1 MEYILLREA
10 FSDTISSNL
19 GNIYANHF
27 DRWDFQFPTRAEWLA
42 WIILSFI
49 AIGAVCI
56 FTTVD
61 FVMAVVDYLRESCRL
76 PSFMTIFYEECHW
89 KRTLDIQLIPKMAS
103 AYIYV
108 LARLG
113 IIALVC
119 ASFRALPEG
128 SYTTVEWVTSIPHF

>member
-1 MEYILLREA
+1 MFTLTT
-10 FSDTISSNL
+10 S
-19 GNIYANHF
+19 
-27 DRWDFQFPTRAEWLA
+27 DRWDFEFPTRAEWLA

-49 AIGAVCI
+49 AIGTVSI

-61 FVMAVVDYLRESCRL
+61 FVMAAVDYLRECNRL
-76 PSFMTIFYEECHW
+76 PSFLATFYEESHW
-89 KRTLDIQLIPKMAS
+89 KRALRIQLIPKMVS
-103 AYIYV
+103 SYIYV